1 VSGWGIIVVMA
12 RATENTLRD
21 SVIATLGGEAL
32 TLAELRSRLGTPW
45 DRAVGRDDL
54 DRLLQRDTSF
64 TEVSD
69 KFVFVPAL
77 VEGTAWTVRVDARDG
92 SEGFVRMHPD
102 LSALGW
108 WLIGDDVAL
117 VDGDGRR
124 LGVLE
129 TDGWML
135 DDQDT
140 DVVLGPDGWLD
151 GLVGGWAQVE
161 VAGGALRWS
170 PLDGPPAATPAQ
182 IAALEAG
189 FERAVRDDDIHRS
202 FDVVPMPEGLRFASG
217 EGPIH
222 EALLVDRSAF
232 RSEPIPPLSDLHA
245 AAGLVERKGLIAA
258 EGFDWDALELWQ
270 TRNRLGISHGLDSA
284 QADLLSAFLAAFD
297 TSTAEG
303 RGMAGVIGA
312 LDDGAVAAA
321 AWEELGR
328 RGQPVEALAEL
339 VGACSSA
346 ERSIG
351 QAWLQARVLDR
362 SDETAAAVDVL
373 EAAVDGSC
381 RHGPALVDLAGFR
394 ADRGDA
400 AGSLRLLVQAGVE
413 PERDDIDE
421 VDDDDRDA
429 GELLWDEVEGFA
441 TRRPRPTAGRN
452 DPCPCGSGRKYK
464 ACHLGRETHSLD
476 DRAGWLYLKASRFLR
491 DRRPLATEQ
500 LAELVVDEIGQRE
513 WFDIL
518 ADGPFLRDVILHEDG
533 VFGEFLAARDG
544 LLPDD
549 EALLA
554 AQWAL
559 VDRGVFEV
567 LETTG
572 TELEL
577 RNIATGDRVRVV
589 NTHPADGIRPGTM
602 LLGRPLPVGETYRAF
617 SGFMPVPNG
626 HQDAMLTAI
635 DSGDSG
641 DIADA
646 LAGILAPPRLSN
658 TDGQDLIAHTITW
671 RVPRPDAVSTAL
683 SGAGLTADGD
693 NHWTLVR
700 DSKNQDNTV
709 IASVRLDDDELSVEV
724 NSAER
729 AAELQ
734 LLVADALPDAE
745 VIDVEAHPFEM
756 PHEPVRTSGMDS
768 ADMDDPAI
776 RAALAEHIANYER
789 RWLDESIP
797 ALGGRTP
804 REAAVDPIGREELTR
819 LLASFPIPEPG
830 DVGAMDPDR
839 LRAAL
844 GL

>member
-1 VSGWGIIVVMA
+1 MA
-12 RATENTLRD
+12 RATKNALRD
-21 SVIATLGGEAL
+21 TVIATLGEDVL
-32 TLAELRSRLGTPW
+32 TMAELRSRLGAPW
-45 DRAVGRDDL
+45 DRPVGRDDL
-54 DRLLQRDTSF
+54 DRLLQRDASF

-69 KFVFVPAL
+69 GFVFVPTL
-77 VEGTAWTVRVDARDG
+77 VEGTAWTVRVDADDG
-92 SEGFVRMHPD
+92 ADGFVRMQPD

-108 WLIGDDVAL
+108 WLIEDDVDL
-117 VDGDGRR
+117 VDGEGQE

-135 DDQDT
+135 DGRDT

-151 GLVGGWAQVE
+151 ELVGGWARVE
-161 VAGGALRWS
+161 VVGGALRWS
-170 PLDGPPAATPAQ
+170 SLDGPAAATTAQ
-182 IAALEAG
+182 IAAVRTG

-202 FDVVPMPEGLRFASG
+202 FDAVPMPEGLRFASG

-222 EALLVDRSAF
+222 EALVVDRSAF
-232 RSEPIPPLSDLHA
+232 RSDPIPPLLELYA
-245 AAGLVERKGLIAA
+245 AAGLVERNGLIADD
-258 EGFDWDALELWQ
+258 GFDWDALHEWQ
-270 TRNRLGISHGLDSA
+270 TRNRFGISHGLDSE
-284 QADLLSAFLAAFD
+284 QADVLAEFLVAFD
-297 TSTAEG
+297 AATDET
-303 RGMAGVIGA
+303 RDVAGVLAA
-312 LDDGAVAAA
+312 LDDGEVAAA
-321 AWEELGR
+321 AWEELGQQ
-328 RGQPVEALAEL
+328 GTPMEALAEL
-339 VGACSSA
+339 AAAASA
-346 ERSIG
+346 EPSIG
-351 QAWLQARVLDR
+351 QTWLQARVLDR
-362 SDETAAAVDVL
+362 AGESAAAVELL

-400 AGSLRLLVQAGVE
+400 PGALRLLVQASVE
-413 PERDDIDE
+413 PEREDEDDY
-421 VDDDDRDA
+421 DDRDDD
-429 GELLWDEVEGFA
+429 ELLWDEVEGFA
-441 TRRPRPTAGRN
+441 RHRPRPTARRN

-476 DRAGWLYLKASRFLR
+476 DRAGWLYMKASRFLR
-491 DRRPLATEQ
+491 DRRPLATEE
-500 LAELVVDEIGQRE
+500 LAELVVDEINQRD
-513 WFDIL
+513 WFDVL
-518 ADGPFLRDVILHEDG
+518 ADGPFLRDVVLHENG
-533 VFGEFLAARDG
+533 VFAEFLAARDG

-577 RNIATGDRVRVV
+577 RNIATGDGVRVV
-589 NTHPADGIRPGTM
+589 NTHPADGIRPRSL

-626 HQDAMLTAI
+626 HQAAMLAAI
-635 DSGDSG
+635 DSGDSEQ
-641 DIADA
+641 IVDA
-646 LAGILAPPRLSN
+646 LAAILAPPRLANS
-658 TDGQDLIAHTITW
+658 DGQDLIVHTVTW
-671 RVPRPDAVSTAL
+671 RVPQPDAVSTAL
-683 SGAGLTADGD
+683 VGAGLQADGD
-693 NHWTLVR
+693 DHWTLVR

-745 VIDVEAHPFEM
+745 VIDTEAHPLEI
-756 PHEPVRTSGMDS
+756 PREPGRASGVPP
-768 ADMDDPAI
+768 AEVDDPAM
-776 RAALAEHIANYER
+776 RAALAEYVAGYEQ

-804 REAAVDPIGREELTR
+804 RDAAGDPIGREELMR
-819 LLASFPIPEPG
+819 LLASFPVPG
-830 DVGAMDPDR
+830 PDEIGAMDPDR